1 MREVRGGDRGD
12 REYTRSHS
20 HVSSGAGGEHVK
32 PKTPEEQAAARVS
45 RFRSDAE
52 QAATSANKLADTVIL
67 EQWRAARANVE
78 KRHDD
83 LQGVLADREKDAA
96 LAGQAREDLDAAK
109 VALSKVAEALKLAK
123 EPRPKLP
130 VSHEVEIEPQI
141 EDRSADPNDVL
152 AWAAS
157 LGSGERRRLG
167 ERLDEATNTS
177 KSQDRDEFGI
187 QLANYLANARM
198 LREFRE

>member
-1 MREVRGGDRGD
+1 MRC
-12 REYTRSHS
+12 HS
-20 HVSSGAGGEHVK
+20 SKLSSAGGEHVK
-32 PKTPEEQAAARVS
+32 PKAPEEQAAARVS

-109 VALSKVAEALKLAK
+109 LIDAAGLLERPADLETMRDAARAFGRPGAAAAVADL
-123 EPRPKLP
+123 
-130 VSHEVEIEPQI
+130 
-141 EDRSADPNDVL
+141 VL
-152 AWAAS
+152 ALAQRRPLPSVDAIERASRAA
-157 LGSGERRRLG
+157 
-167 ERLDEATNTS
+167 A
-177 KSQDRDEFGI
+177 
-187 QLANYLANARM
+187 
-198 LREFRE
+198 